1 MKHVRGT
8 FLSVSYPQ
16 HTDTSN
22 VYHLAMFSSQLF
34 YGASMSSSS
43 PRYLVG
49 IDLGTTHTV
58 VAYCEITDTLETSPM
73 HIFEIDQLIAPGE
86 VARKPLLPSF
96 RYHPAEGEMDA
107 TQLVLPWNTEPVNGE
122 IPSVIIG
129 EFARELGAK
138 VEGRQVV
145 SAKSWL
151 SHQHVDRNEAILP
164 WSSTASTSDVKKVSP
179 VIASAS
185 YLNHVRQ
192 AWDYHHKNDKLAHQ
206 EVVITVPASFDE
218 SARALTLEAAE
229 LAGLKKVLL
238 LEEPQAVCYDWY
250 AQNRQHADELLK
262 DIPLLMVC
270 DVGGGTTDLSLIKVG
285 TDEGKL
291 TLDRI
296 GVGDHL
302 MLGGDNLDL
311 ALAHVAEQRLHGESK
326 KLSPAALSKL
336 IQQTRKVKEKLLSGN
351 APDNAKVTMLG
362 SGSRLIGGAKSIEL
376 NREEVHSIALDG
388 FFPITE
394 FTDQPNQRQA
404 AMVEFGLPYAADP
417 AISKHVAQFID
428 LHDNVCREAFNDFN
442 LHNPDSIIISD
453 DQPAIPVAVLLNGG
467 VFNSPLLSA
476 RTLDIISRWRGAPVT
491 ELKNLHPDL
500 AVAFGAVA
508 YAKARH
514 GAQLKIGGGSARSF
528 FLTIGENKGT
538 KQGICLLPKGIEEG
552 VEVTLTH
559 RKFALT
565 LGEPVRFNLV
575 SSTNDNHHDVGE
587 LIEIVGDGYVSLPP
601 FIATLDSDRDRD
613 QLAANQ
619 KDREEVTLACQ
630 LTEVGTLQIEA
641 VSLNDSSK
649 RWKVEFAIRKDLARL
664 NRTNND
670 SDSTLAE
677 SELPARMP
685 DAIDA
690 IKKVFGGTKAADNKA
705 VKTLRNDLDKI
716 LGKRD
721 AWETPCLRELANA
734 LLDSKKRRR
743 RSDLHERNWLKL
755 SGFTMRP
762 GFGYPADEYR
772 MEQIWQ
778 LYQHGIQFDTN
789 TQTWCDWWTFWRR
802 VAGGLS
808 QEQQLVIYKDI
819 AKYITP
825 GASRNAKLNKELQ
838 ERSYEDMVR
847 LAASL
852 EHLPFDKKLQ
862 LIEWL
867 FGRLQK
873 TQYAQAHWWAIGRIA
888 TRSPFYGSAHNLLS
902 AEHVSYCLPELM
914 NYDWRKESYIGFAA
928 VMMTRMT
935 GDRTLDIN
943 DDLRQQVIT
952 KLKQSK
958 APDSWIEMV
967 SKVKILTEAETKRV
981 FGDALPNG
989 LRLIG

>member
-1 MKHVRGT
+1 M
-8 FLSVSYPQ
+8 P
-16 HTDTSN
+16 
-22 VYHLAMFSSQLF
+22 
-34 YGASMSSSS
+34 SSS

-58 VAYCEITDTLETSPM
+58 VAYAEITDDLENSPM
-73 HIFEIDQLIAPGE
+73 HIFNIDQLIAPGE

-96 RYHPAEGEMDA
+96 RYHPAQGEMDA
-107 TQLVLPWNTEPVNGE
+107 TQLVLPWNPEPVNGE
-122 IPSVIIG
+122 IDTVIIG
-129 EFARELGAK
+129 ELARELGAK

-151 SHQHVDRNEAILP
+151 SHPNVDRNEAILP
-164 WSSTASTSDVKKVSP
+164 WSSTASKSDVKKVSP

-192 AWDYHHKNDKLAHQ
+192 SWDYHHKNAKLADQ

-218 SARALTLEAAE
+218 AARALTLQAAE

-250 AQNRQHADELLK
+250 AQNKDNADELLK

-285 TDEGKL
+285 SKDNKL

-311 ALAHVAEQRLHGESK
+311 SLAHVAEQRLNGDSN
-326 KLSPAALSKL
+326 KLSQSALSKL
-336 IQQTRKVKEKLLSGN
+336 IQQTRKVKESLLSGN
-351 APDNAKVTMLG
+351 APDTAKVTMLG

-376 NREEVHSIALDG
+376 NRDEVHRIALDG
-388 FFPITE
+388 FFPMTAYSE
-394 FTDQPNQRQA
+394 QPSQRQA

-417 AISKHVAQFID
+417 AISKHIAQFID
-428 LHDNVCREAFNDFN
+428 LHDHVCRDAFSENG
-442 LHNPDSIIISD
+442 ITISA

-467 VFNSPLLSA
+467 VFNSPLLTE
-476 RTLDIISRWRGAPVT
+476 RTLSVISSWRDDNNIT

-528 FLTIGENKGT
+528 FLVIGQNKDV
-538 KQGICLLPKGIEEG
+538 KQGICLLPKGIEEST
-552 VEVTLTH
+552 EVNLTH

-575 SSTNDNHHDVGE
+575 STTDEKYSEVGE
-587 LIEIVGDGYVSLPP
+587 LVDIIGDGFVTLPP
-601 FIATLDSDRDRD
+601 FIATLDSERDRSE
-613 QLAANQ
+613 LAANQ

-641 VSLNDSSK
+641 VSIADPQK
-649 RWKVEFAIRKDLARL
+649 RWKVEFAIRKDLAKLHRG
-664 NRTNND
+664 D
-670 SDSTLAE
+670 VDSTLAE
-677 SELPARMP
+677 SELPPRMN

-690 IKKVFGGTKAADNKA
+690 IKKVYGGSKNSDNSKAA
-705 VKTLRNDLDKI
+705 KTLRNDLDKM

-721 AWETPCLRELANA
+721 NWETPCLRELANA
-734 LLDSKKRRR
+734 LLESKKRRR

-755 SGFTMRP
+755 IGFTMRP
-762 GFGYPADEYR
+762 GFGYPADDFR
-772 MEQIWQ
+772 MNEIWA
-778 LYQHGIQFDTN
+778 LYQQGIQFESN

-802 VAGGLS
+802 VAGGLT

-873 TQYAQAHWWAIGRIA
+873 AQYAQAHWWAIGRIA
-888 TRSPFYGSAHNLLS
+888 TRTPFYGSTHNLLS
-902 AEHVSYCLPELM
+902 AEHISFCLPELM
-914 NYDWRKESYIGFAA
+914 DYDWRKEPYIGFAA
-928 VMMTRMT
+928 VMMTRKT
-935 GDRTLDIN
+935 GDRNLDIN
-943 DDLRQQVIT
+943 DDLRQQVIE
-952 KLKQSK
+952 KLKASR
-958 APDSWIEMV
+958 APESWIEMV
-967 SKVKILTEAETKRV
+967 SEIKILTEDETKRV

>member
-1 MKHVRGT
+1 M
-8 FLSVSYPQ
+8 P
-16 HTDTSN
+16 
-22 VYHLAMFSSQLF
+22 
-34 YGASMSSSS
+34 SSS

-58 VAYCEITDTLETSPM
+58 VAYAEITDDLENSPM
-73 HIFEIDQLIAPGE
+73 HIFNIDQLIAPGE

-96 RYHPAEGEMDA
+96 RYHPAQGEMDA
-107 TQLVLPWNTEPVNGE
+107 TQLVLPWNPEPVNGE
-122 IPSVIIG
+122 IDTVIIG
-129 EFARELGAK
+129 ELARELGAK

-151 SHQHVDRNEAILP
+151 SHPNVDRNEAILP
-164 WSSTASTSDVKKVSP
+164 WSSTASKSDVKKVSP

-192 AWDYHHKNDKLAHQ
+192 SWDYHHKNAKLADQ

-218 SARALTLEAAE
+218 AARALTLQAAE

-250 AQNRQHADELLK
+250 AQNKDNADELLK

-285 TDEGKL
+285 SKDNKL

-311 ALAHVAEQRLHGESK
+311 SLAHVAEQRLNGESN
-326 KLSPAALSKL
+326 KLSQSALSKL
-336 IQQTRKVKEKLLSGN
+336 IQQTRKVKESLLSGN
-351 APDNAKVTMLG
+351 APDTAKVTMLG

-376 NREEVHSIALDG
+376 NRDEVHRIALDG
-388 FFPITE
+388 FFPMTAYSE
-394 FTDQPNQRQA
+394 QPSQRQA

-417 AISKHVAQFID
+417 AISKHIAQFID
-428 LHDNVCREAFNDFN
+428 LHDHVCRDAFSENG
-442 LHNPDSIIISD
+442 ITISA

-467 VFNSPLLSA
+467 VFNSPLLTE
-476 RTLDIISRWRGAPVT
+476 RTLSVISSWHDDNNIT

-528 FLTIGENKGT
+528 FLVIGQNKDV
-538 KQGICLLPKGIEEG
+538 KQGICLLPKGIEESN
-552 VEVTLTH
+552 EVNLTH

-575 SSTNDNHHDVGE
+575 STTDEKYSEVGE
-587 LIEIVGDGYVSLPP
+587 LVDIIGDGFVTLPP
-601 FIATLDSDRDRD
+601 FIATLDSERDRSE
-613 QLAANQ
+613 LAANQ

-641 VSLNDSSK
+641 VSIADPQK
-649 RWKVEFAIRKDLARL
+649 RWKVEFAIRKDLAKLHRG
-664 NRTNND
+664 D
-670 SDSTLAE
+670 VDSTLAE
-677 SELPARMP
+677 SELPPRMN

-690 IKKVFGGTKAADNKA
+690 IKKVYGGSKNSDNSKAA
-705 VKTLRNDLDKI
+705 KTLRNDLDKM

-721 AWETPCLRELANA
+721 NWETPCLRELANA
-734 LLDSKKRRR
+734 LLESKKRRR

-755 SGFTMRP
+755 IGFTMRP
-762 GFGYPADEYR
+762 GFGYPADDFR
-772 MEQIWQ
+772 MNEIWA
-778 LYQHGIQFDTN
+778 LYQQGIQFESN

-802 VAGGLS
+802 VAGGLT

-873 TQYAQAHWWAIGRIA
+873 AQYAQAHWWAIGRIA
-888 TRSPFYGSAHNLLS
+888 TRTPFYGSTHNLLS
-902 AEHVSYCLPELM
+902 AEHISFCLPELM
-914 NYDWRKESYIGFAA
+914 DYDWRKEPYIGFAA
-928 VMMTRMT
+928 VMMTRKT
-935 GDRTLDIN
+935 GDRNLDIN
-943 DDLRQQVIT
+943 DDLRQQVIE
-952 KLKQSK
+952 KLKASR
-958 APDSWIEMV
+958 APESWIEMV
-967 SKVKILTEAETKRV
+967 SEIKILTEDETKRV

>member
-1 MKHVRGT
+1 M
-8 FLSVSYPQ
+8 P
-16 HTDTSN
+16 
-22 VYHLAMFSSQLF
+22 
-34 YGASMSSSS
+34 SSS

-58 VAYCEITDTLETSPM
+58 VAYAEITDDLENSPM
-73 HIFEIDQLIAPGE
+73 HIFNIDQLIAPGE

-96 RYHPAEGEMDA
+96 RYHPAQGEMDA
-107 TQLVLPWNTEPVNGE
+107 TQLVLPWTPEPVNGE
-122 IPSVIIG
+122 IDTVIIG
-129 EFARELGAK
+129 ELARELGAK

-151 SHQHVDRNEAILP
+151 SHPNVDRNEAILP
-164 WSSTASTSDVKKVSP
+164 WSSTASKSDVKKVSP

-192 AWDYHHKNDKLAHQ
+192 SWDYHHKNAKLADQ

-218 SARALTLEAAE
+218 AARALTLQAAE

-250 AQNRQHADELLK
+250 AQNKDNADKLLK

-285 TDEGKL
+285 SKDNKL

-311 ALAHVAEQRLHGESK
+311 SLAHVAEQRMNGESN
-326 KLSPAALSKL
+326 KLSQSALSKL
-336 IQQTRKVKEKLLSGN
+336 IQQTRKVKESLLSGN
-351 APDNAKVTMLG
+351 APDTAKVTMLG

-376 NREEVHSIALDG
+376 NRDEVHRIALDG
-388 FFPITE
+388 FFPMTAYNE
-394 FTDQPNQRQA
+394 QPSQRQA

-417 AISKHVAQFID
+417 AISKHIAQFID
-428 LHDNVCREAFNDFN
+428 LHDHVCRDAFSEND
-442 LHNPDSIIISD
+442 ITISA

-467 VFNSPLLSA
+467 VFNSPLLTE
-476 RTLDIISRWRGAPVT
+476 RTLSVISSWRDDNNIT

-514 GAQLKIGGGSARSF
+514 GAQLKIGGGSSRSF
-528 FLTIGENKGT
+528 FLVIGQNKDV
-538 KQGICLLPKGIEEG
+538 KQGICLLPKGIEEST
-552 VEVTLTH
+552 EVNLTH

-575 SSTNDNHHDVGE
+575 STTDEKYSEVGE
-587 LIEIVGDGYVSLPP
+587 LVDIIGDGFVTLPP
-601 FIATLDSDRDRD
+601 FIATLDSERDRSE
-613 QLAANQ
+613 LAANQ

-641 VSLNDSSK
+641 VSIADPQK
-649 RWKVEFAIRKDLARL
+649 RWKVEFAIRKDLVKLHRGDA
-664 NRTNND
+664 
-670 SDSTLAE
+670 DSTIAE
-677 SELPARMP
+677 SELPPRMN

-690 IKKVFGGTKAADNKA
+690 IKKVYGGSKNSDNSKAA
-705 VKTLRNDLDKI
+705 KTLRNDLDKM

-721 AWETPCLRELANA
+721 NWETPCLRELANA
-734 LLDSKKRRR
+734 LLESKKRRR

-755 SGFTMRP
+755 IGFTMRP
-762 GFGYPADEYR
+762 GFGYPADDFR
-772 MEQIWQ
+772 MNDIWA
-778 LYQHGIQFDTN
+778 LYQQGIQFESN

-802 VAGGLS
+802 VAGGLT

-873 TQYAQAHWWAIGRIA
+873 AQYAQAHWWAIGRIA
-888 TRSPFYGSAHNLLS
+888 TRTPFYGSTHNLLS
-902 AEHVSYCLPELM
+902 AEHISFCLPELM
-914 NYDWRKESYIGFAA
+914 DYDWRKEPYIGFAA
-928 VMMTRMT
+928 VMMTRKT
-935 GDRTLDIN
+935 GDRNLDIN
-943 DDLRQQVIT
+943 DDLRQQVID
-952 KLKQSK
+952 KLKASR
-958 APDSWIEMV
+958 APESWVEMV
-967 SKVKILTEAETKRV
+967 SEIKILTEDETKRV

>member
-1 MKHVRGT
+1 M
-8 FLSVSYPQ
+8 P
-16 HTDTSN
+16 
-22 VYHLAMFSSQLF
+22 
-34 YGASMSSSS
+34 SSS

-58 VAYCEITDTLETSPM
+58 VAYAEITDDLENSPM
-73 HIFEIDQLIAPGE
+73 HIFNIDQLIAPGE
-86 VARKPLLPSF
+86 VARKSLLPSF
-96 RYHPAEGEMDA
+96 RYHPAQGEMDP
-107 TQLVLPWNTEPVNGE
+107 TQLVLPWNTEPVEGE
-122 IPSVIIG
+122 IDTVIIG
-129 EFARELGAK
+129 ELARELGAK

-151 SHQHVDRNEAILP
+151 SHPHVDRNEAILP
-164 WSSTASTSDVKKVSP
+164 WSSTASKSDVKKVSP

-192 AWDYHHKNDKLAHQ
+192 SWDYHHKDAKLADQ

-218 SARALTLEAAE
+218 AARALTLQAAE

-250 AQNRQHADELLK
+250 AQNKDNADELLK

-270 DVGGGTTDLSLIKVG
+270 DIGGGTTDLSLIKVG
-285 TDEGKL
+285 SKDNKL

-311 ALAHVAEQRLHGESK
+311 SLAHVAEQRLNGESK
-326 KLSPAALSKL
+326 KLSQAALSKL
-336 IQQTRKVKEKLLSGN
+336 IQQTRKVKESLLSGN
-351 APDNAKVTMLG
+351 APDTAKVTMLG

-376 NREEVHSIALDG
+376 NREEVHNIALDG
-388 FFPITE
+388 FFPM
-394 FTDQPNQRQA
+394 TDYSEQPSQRQA

-417 AISKHVAQFID
+417 SISKHIAQFID
-428 LHDNVCREAFNDFN
+428 LHDLVCRDAFKENGIEIN
-442 LHNPDSIIISD
+442 EEK
-453 DQPAIPVAVLLNGG
+453 PAIPVAVLLNGG
-467 VFNSPLLSA
+467 VFNSPLLTE
-476 RTLDIISRWRGAPVT
+476 RTLNLLSSWREDNHIT

-528 FLTIGENKGT
+528 FLVIGQNKDV
-538 KQGICLLPKGIEEG
+538 KQGICLLPKGIEEST
-552 VEVTLTH
+552 EVNLTH

-575 SSTNDNHHDVGE
+575 STTDEKYSEAGE
-587 LIEIVGDGYVSLPP
+587 LVEIIGDGFVTLPP
-601 FIATLDSDRDRD
+601 FIATLDSERDRSE
-613 QLAANQ
+613 LAANQ

-641 VSLNDSSK
+641 VSIADPKK
-649 RWKVEFAIRKDLARL
+649 RWKVEFAIRKDLAKL
-664 NRTNND
+664 NRGDN
-670 SDSTLAE
+670 DSTLAE
-677 SELPARMP
+677 SELPPRMN
-685 DAIDA
+685 DAINA
-690 IKKVFGGTKAADNKA
+690 IKKVYGGSKNSDNSKAA
-705 VKTLRNDLDKI
+705 KTLRNDLDKM

-721 AWETPCLRELANA
+721 NWETPCLRELANA
-734 LLDSKKRRR
+734 LLESKKRRR

-755 SGFTMRP
+755 TGFTMRP
-762 GFGYPADEYR
+762 GFGYPADDFR
-772 MEQIWQ
+772 MNEIWA
-778 LYQHGIQFDTN
+778 LYQQGIQFESN

-802 VAGGLS
+802 VAGGLT

-873 TQYAQAHWWAIGRIA
+873 AQYAQAHWWAIGRIA
-888 TRSPFYGSAHNLLS
+888 TRTPFYGSTHNLLS

-914 NYDWRKESYIGFAA
+914 EYDWRKEPYIAFAA
-928 VMMTRMT
+928 VMMTRKT
-935 GDRTLDIN
+935 GDRNLDIN
-943 DDLRQQVIT
+943 DELRQEVID
-952 KLKQSK
+952 KLKASR
-958 APDSWIEMV
+958 APESWVEMV
-967 SKVKILTEAETKRV
+967 AEIKILTEDETKRV

>member
-1 MKHVRGT
+1 M
-8 FLSVSYPQ
+8 P
-16 HTDTSN
+16 
-22 VYHLAMFSSQLF
+22 
-34 YGASMSSSS
+34 SSS

-58 VAYCEITDTLETSPM
+58 VAYAEITDDLENSPM
-73 HIFEIDQLIAPGE
+73 HIFNIDQLIAPGE

-96 RYHPAEGEMDA
+96 RYHPAQGEMDA
-107 TQLVLPWNTEPVNGE
+107 TQLVLPWNPEPVNGE
-122 IPSVIIG
+122 IDTVIIG
-129 EFARELGAK
+129 ELARELGAK

-151 SHQHVDRNEAILP
+151 SHPNVDRNEAILP
-164 WSSTASTSDVKKVSP
+164 WSSTASKSDVKKVSP

-192 AWDYHHKNDKLAHQ
+192 SWDYHHKNAKLADQ

-218 SARALTLEAAE
+218 AARALTLQAAE

-250 AQNRQHADELLK
+250 AQNKDNADELLK

-285 TDEGKL
+285 SKDNKL

-311 ALAHVAEQRLHGESK
+311 SLAHVAEQRLNGESN
-326 KLSPAALSKL
+326 KLSQSALSKL
-336 IQQTRKVKEKLLSGN
+336 IQQTRKVKESLLSGN
-351 APDNAKVTMLG
+351 APDTAKVTMLG

-376 NREEVHSIALDG
+376 NRDEVHRIALDG
-388 FFPITE
+388 FFPMTAYSE
-394 FTDQPNQRQA
+394 QPSQRQA

-417 AISKHVAQFID
+417 AISKHIAQFID
-428 LHDNVCREAFNDFN
+428 LHDHVCRDAFSENG
-442 LHNPDSIIISD
+442 ITISA

-467 VFNSPLLSA
+467 VFNSPLLTE
-476 RTLDIISRWRGAPVT
+476 RTLSVISSWRDDNNIT

-528 FLTIGENKGT
+528 FLVIGQNKDV
-538 KQGICLLPKGIEEG
+538 KQGICLLPKGIEEST
-552 VEVTLTH
+552 EVNLTH

-575 SSTNDNHHDVGE
+575 STTDEKYSEVGE
-587 LIEIVGDGYVSLPP
+587 LVDIIGDGFVTLPP
-601 FIATLDSDRDRD
+601 FIATLDSERDRSE
-613 QLAANQ
+613 LAANQ

-641 VSLNDSSK
+641 VSIADPQK
-649 RWKVEFAIRKDLARL
+649 RWKVEFAVRKDLAKLHRG
-664 NRTNND
+664 D
-670 SDSTLAE
+670 VDSTLAE
-677 SELPARMP
+677 SELPPRMN

-690 IKKVFGGTKAADNKA
+690 IKKVYGGSKNSDNSKAA
-705 VKTLRNDLDKI
+705 KTLRNDLDKM

-721 AWETPCLRELANA
+721 NWETPCLRELANA
-734 LLDSKKRRR
+734 LLESKKRRR

-755 SGFTMRP
+755 IGFTMRP
-762 GFGYPADEYR
+762 GFGYPADDFR
-772 MEQIWQ
+772 MNEIWA
-778 LYQHGIQFDTN
+778 LYQQGIQFESN

-802 VAGGLS
+802 VAGGLT

-873 TQYAQAHWWAIGRIA
+873 AQYAQAHWWAIGRIA
-888 TRSPFYGSAHNLLS
+888 TRTPFYGSTHNLLS
-902 AEHVSYCLPELM
+902 AEHISFCLPELM
-914 NYDWRKESYIGFAA
+914 DYDWRKEPYIGFAA
-928 VMMTRMT
+928 VMMTRKT
-935 GDRTLDIN
+935 GDRNLDIN
-943 DDLRQQVIT
+943 DDLRQQVIE
-952 KLKQSK
+952 KLKASR
-958 APDSWIEMV
+958 APESWIEMV
-967 SKVKILTEAETKRV
+967 SEIKILTEDETKRV